1 MNAGRF
7 GIVTRWQH
15 LPCTIFADYLES
27 EEGIEGYEYLNEEQQ
42 ALVKTRVEQSRD
54 EEDEDAKPI
63 DPSELVRKEWT
74 TQKEPPETLVLPI
87 LPYQKE
93 GLGWMFNQEQIEYHG
108 GILADEM
115 VSPCP
120 AFLPIIPLLILPP
133 SRPPSRPPSF
143 LRPSF
148 LPLGDGQDHTSDCC
162 HARQSPLQGA
172 RCGLVQAGGVAWARP
187 EPEHACGDLG
197 GVSVDCSVAMAVGD
211 RAFYA
216 GGEFVRVGLSWLEP
230 GGC

>member
-74 TQKEPPETLVLPI
+74 TQKEPPETLVLPL

-120 AFLPIIPLLILPP
+120 AFPIIPFLTLPHSLPP
-133 SRPPSRPPSF
+133 SLPPF
-143 LRPSF
+143 LLS
-148 LPLGDGQDHTSDCC
+148 LGDG
-162 HARQSPLQGA
+162 
-172 RCGLVQAGGVAWARP
+172 
-187 EPEHACGDLG
+187 
-197 GVSVDCSVAMAVGD
+197 
-211 RAFYA
+211 
-216 GGEFVRVGLSWLEP
+216 
-230 GGC
+230 